1 MKCLRG
7 FTWQHF
13 KPQPTELFC
22 HTIFF
27 AKFNMLI
34 SFSLTSLKILRK
46 HITPHDFPVEQ
57 GHIVPHK
64 AWRDFFLKDF
74 RGRWGIIYWGDVLH
88 GGLMIRSC
96 QGWGSFKNTFF
107 SNHFLFFQLG
117 RDMNFNIMPWPK
129 LWKYLYLKLIVRRF
143 QRLCHVQADL
153 DIFVKLAV
161 KIADCIR
168 KIPFSHYVSGVGD
181 FMQNLPSFVISWMVT
196 CALISWL
203 HSFFRFA

>member
-1 MKCLRG
+1 MEGLFSKR
-7 FTWQHF
+7 FSWQMGNNLLGGCS
-13 KPQPTELFC
+13 T
-22 HTIFF
+22 
-27 AKFNMLI
+27 
-34 SFSLTSLKILRK
+34 
-46 HITPHDFPVEQ
+46 
-57 GHIVPHK
+57 
-64 AWRDFFLKDF
+64 
-74 RGRWGIIYWGDVLH
+74 WGINDQIMLRVGQL
-88 GGLMIRSC
+88 
-96 QGWGSFKNTFF
+96 QKNTFF

-143 QRLCHVQADL
+143 QKLCHVQADL

-161 KIADCIR
+161 KIVNCIR